1 MPGFDGTGPGG
12 MGPITGGGRGFCRP
26 GSAWTGYRFPR
37 RFGNAYPQRGRFT
50 SWPAVVPMAR
60 DEELQILKLQATN
73 LKRELEGIDERI
85 NELMGEA
92 GPEDEPD
99 EASEETDE
107 NK

>member
-12 MGPITGGGRGFCRP
+12 MGPITGGGRGFCNP
-26 GSAWTGYRFPR
+26 GSAWNRYRLPR
-37 RFGNAYPQRGRFT
+37 RFGYASPQRGRFAE
-50 SWPAVVPMAR
+50 WPAVAPVDW
-60 DEELQILKLQATN
+60 DEELQILKRQATN
-73 LKRELEGIDERI
+73 LKRDLEGIDERI

-99 EASEETDE
+99 VASGETSE